1 MDLYRGCF
9 TLFAMSSHRSSC
21 RRNFTMSMMSTRSS
35 VLEFLD
41 AECNRLKNPTHAE
54 QMERYFKHVHPFY
67 GIKSPALRSMI
78 KSVQSQ
84 YKTEW
89 TAESL
94 LETSEQLLSAS
105 HGEKK
110 LLGVY
115 LLGVPSNLKI
125 IQREPQVIETL
136 GTFIDNHVQDWAT
149 CDVLS
154 SQVVR
159 KLITSNPNVYT
170 TKVQAWCRSSNDWK
184 QRASCVS
191 FVCLARHGEYNDVI
205 IDIVTNVIQN
215 QFRFV
220 QLGAGWV
227 LRELSLADEAQ
238 VVNFIK
244 SHYNEFTREGLRY
257 AIEKMNKPL
266 QKKLLNYGKDKES
279 I

>member
-1 MDLYRGCF
+1 MRM
-9 TLFAMSSHRSSC
+9 MSSQA
-21 RRNFTMSMMSTRSS
+21 

-41 AECNRLKNPTHAE
+41 AECNRLANPTHAE
-54 QMERYFKHVHPFY
+54 QMERYFKHIHPFY

-78 KSVQSQ
+78 KIVQSQ

-89 TAESL
+89 TVESL

-105 HGEKK
+105 YGEKK

-125 IQREPQVIETL
+125 IQREPQVIELL

-149 CDVLS
+149 CDGLS

-191 FVCLARHGEYNDVI
+191 FICLARHGEYNDVI

-215 QFRFV
+215 RFRFV

-227 LRELSLADEAQ
+227 LRELSLADEAE
-238 VVNFIK
+238 VVSFIK

-266 QKKLLNYGKDKES
+266 QIQLLNYGKDKE
-279 I
+279 